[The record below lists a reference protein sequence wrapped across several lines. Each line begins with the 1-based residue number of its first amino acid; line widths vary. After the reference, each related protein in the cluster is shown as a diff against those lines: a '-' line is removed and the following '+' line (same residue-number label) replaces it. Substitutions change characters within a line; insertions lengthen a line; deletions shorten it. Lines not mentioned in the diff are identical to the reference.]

1 MSRTTIEEA
10 LQAMNITWSRA
21 KAWIVSP
28 DLQYELKKRQR
39 NRLVTLSEQHSDW
52 ILGFL
57 DEVWWSRLHDPM
69 MHSWAEAGHPLH
81 LVEKKTWICAC
92 KSASN

>member
-1 MSRTTIEEA
+1 
-10 LQAMNITWSRA
+10 MNITWSRA

-28 DLQYELKKRQR
+28 DLQYELKKCQR
-39 NRLVTLSEQHSDW
+39 NRLVTLSEQHSDS

-69 MHSWAEAGHPLH
+69 MHSWAEAGQLLH
-81 LVEKKTWICAC
+81 LVEKKTWIRAC
-92 KSASN
+92 KSASS